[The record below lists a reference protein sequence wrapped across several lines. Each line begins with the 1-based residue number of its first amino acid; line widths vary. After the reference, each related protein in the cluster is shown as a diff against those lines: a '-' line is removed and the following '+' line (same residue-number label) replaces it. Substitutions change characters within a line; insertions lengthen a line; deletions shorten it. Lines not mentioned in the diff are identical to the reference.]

1 MDSLLSAMN
10 IWGDIKSRK
19 LLIAKG
25 LLFALVALLAAAGL
39 LLQNLH
45 WETVIL
51 LLIFAWSAC
60 RFYYFLFYVLEHYA
74 GRDRKYAG
82 IVDEVK
88 HLLNKCRK

>member
-25 LLFALVALLAAAGL
+25 LLFALVTQLAAAGL

-74 GRDRKYAG
+74 GRDRNYSG
-82 IVDEVK
+82 ILDEVK